1 MFRRIV
7 GIILALA
14 FARGLPAGQK
24 HVYIANDDH
33 TDYMWKTGESGYR
46 QAFLDMLDY
55 YLDQADQTVGKSA
68 DYRSRFNPDGSFW
81 VRVYEQNRTTAKFN
95 RLIERIKDGSISV
108 PLTLLNLCYGAMPA
122 EAVLRSMYYAGQL
135 ERNYGLN
142 LKLALSQENQTLPF
156 GVGTL
161 FAGAGASYFWKG
173 ICGCASKV
181 PDAWDRPHDMYWWTG
196 LDGSRILT
204 KWNSM
209 IRHNYYDIGGYA
221 EARDPSG
228 AIDFVLSSTDFQTRH
243 PYDVIG
249 LFGYGG
255 DDLKTTTDLFVRTAQ
270 SKTTSDHKIVVSN
283 MIDFFEDFA
292 GSYGDTL
299 PAQSVSFGNEWDILS
314 ASMSG
319 LSARVK
325 RATEKLRAAE
335 AMAAYVSL
343 RNSSFMSSRENARET
358 AWVDLGMYYD
368 HDWTA
373 DGPITRA
380 QRAAWERDCAT
391 GIESYV
397 ATLLGDAR
405 TALGGMIAK
414 GGTNPRYF
422 VFNPLGWVRT
432 GAADLSYSGTGDV
445 HVIDTVTGLEAPSQK
460 VTISGQ
466 KYLRI
471 WAENILPV
479 GYKTFEVVAGS
490 GAAFSNGPTAGTNI
504 LENASYRLQVGAN
517 GAIVSLIDKLR
528 GNREMVRAS
537 GGRTLNDLG
546 TGSGTIAV
554 ENAGPVSATLRITS
568 AGPLVHE
575 TAVTLYR
582 SSSRIDIQNEIK
594 QNFGDLRT
602 WDFNVNLDLP
612 ALRHEEIGAVL
623 LARLAADGGQYSPK
637 AARYDWLSL
646 NHFADLS
653 AVGTGLTISSP
664 DLSFLRR
671 GSSTA
676 TYLDVQSPQVSILA
690 GGQVDGAALGIPNQG
705 GDTYF
710 LQRFALETHG
720 DFDSAEAMRF
730 SLEHQNPLETGE
742 VTGGTAYPAD
752 SFSLFSCTSPG
763 VFVWAVKPTEDTAAG
778 GVVVRLWNQTSAE
791 TNFGLQFDG
800 FTVVDAKRTSLIE
813 TPLESAVF
821 QSNLVSG
828 TIPGFGWRAYHL
840 KLNGDA
846 IPVAFA
852 LTSPNGGES
861 WFGGS
866 THNLTWTTYGSM
878 ANVKLDYSTD
888 NGTNWTTIIASTPN
902 TNSYAWTV
910 PVVVSASCR
919 VRVSKA
925 STGKPA
931 DSSDAVFSIVETPS
945 LALTSPN
952 GGETWDAGST
962 QSITWISDA
971 TVANVK
977 LECSTDGGTAW
988 TTIIG
993 LTPAALPGNG
1003 TDDGGAE
1010 PPASNTY
1017 AWTVPAVNSANCLV
1031 RVSDV
1036 SDGTPSDTS
1045 DAVFTINTDKP
1056 IIGLARKSLNF
1067 AKVKGGSLTPLEKVA
1082 LTNLGLGAMAWKATK
1097 SVQWI
1102 SVLPMSG
1109 IGNKMLNIKMVN
1121 VPSLA
1126 AGTYTGTVTVTDPNA
1141 LNSPQNIAVNL
1152 VVKAKGTDAVPFGSF
1167 DTPANGATINTTTAT
1182 VSGWALDDV
1191 GMKSAKIY
1199 RQISATKKALVGTAK
1214 FIAGARP
1221 DIEAAYPTYPQNN
1234 RAGWSYTLAMNKLP
1248 GGGVG
1253 TYTLMAYV
1261 QDLAGHLMLLGTHT
1275 IIGVAPAGSSAEP
1288 FGSLDAPEDGGT
1300 VSGNAYHVSGWAL
1313 TPAPN
1318 AIPADG
1324 RSLILWIDGLAIG
1337 HPEYGGFREDVATD
1351 YPGHANSYRSAG
1363 SFRLDTTKYIDGWH
1377 TIAWS
1382 ATDTSGAIGEIG
1394 SLYFRVQ
1401 NETDKSGLNEA
1412 DAVEK
1417 DASLVIANMEH
1428 MAHPLSE
1435 LTFIPEDGMTPIFV
1449 KRGFTNEQTVETIYP
1464 DKDGSIRIQ
1473 IPQVSRLAIYLNQD
1487 QSFESESENTARAE
1501 RILSATRTNIITGDG
1516 SKDPSPFLPYKAYA
1530 LVGEELRPLPIGA
1543 SFDARDGILFWQTGP
1558 GFLGEHQFV
1567 LVDTVS
1573 KIRHTIRI
1581 TIK

>member
-1 MFRRIV
+1 VFRRIV

-14 FARGLPAGQK
+14 FAQGLPAGQK
-24 HVYIANDDH
+24 RVYIANDDH

-55 YLDQADQTVGKSA
+55 YLDLADQTAGKSA

-95 RLIERIKDGSISV
+95 RLIGRIKDGSISV
-108 PLTLLNLCYGAMPA
+108 PVTLLNLCYGAMPA

-135 ERNYGLN
+135 ERNYGLD

-204 KWNSM
+204 KWNSQTT
-209 IRHNYYDIGGYA
+209 HNYYGIGGYA

-255 DDLKTTTDLFVRTAQ
+255 DDLKTTTDLFVKTAQ
-270 SKTTSDHKIVVSN
+270 SKTTSDHKVIVSN
-283 MIDFFEDFA
+283 INDFFEDFA
-292 GSYGDTL
+292 ASYGSSL
-299 PAQSVSFGNEWDILS
+299 PSQSVSFGNEWDILS

-343 RNSSFMSSRENARET
+343 RNSSFMSSREDAREA

-380 QRAAWERDCAT
+380 QRAAWERDCAA

-397 ATLLGDAR
+397 STLLSDAR
-405 TALGGMIAK
+405 TVLGGMIAN

-432 GAADLSYSGTGDV
+432 GAADLSYSGTNDV

-466 KYLRI
+466 RYLRI
-471 WAENILPV
+471 WAENIPPV
-479 GYKTFEVVAGS
+479 GYKTFDVVAGS
-490 GAAFSNGPTAGTNI
+490 GAAFGNGPTTGANI
-504 LENASYRLQVGAN
+504 LENASYRLQVGTN

-528 GNREMVRAS
+528 GNREMVRTS
-537 GGRTLNDLG
+537 GGRTMNDLG
-546 TGSGTIAV
+546 TGNGTIAV

-568 AGPLVHE
+568 SGPLVHE

-582 SSSRIDIQNEIK
+582 SSSRIEIQNEIK
-594 QNFGDLRT
+594 QNFGDLQT
-602 WDFNVNLDLP
+602 WDFNVNLELP

-623 LARLAADGGQYSPK
+623 LARMAADGGQYSPK

-653 AVGTGLTISSP
+653 AGGTGLTISSP
-664 DLSFLRR
+664 DLSFFRR

-676 TYLDVQSPQVSILA
+676 AYLDIQSSRVSILA
-690 GGQVDGAALGIPNQG
+690 GGQVDGTALGIPNQG

-720 DFDSAEAMRF
+720 DFDAAEAMRF

-763 VFVWAVKPTEDTAAG
+763 VFVWAVKPAEDTAAG
-778 GVVVRLWNQTSAE
+778 GIVVRLWNQTSAE

-813 TPLESAVF
+813 TPLESSVF
-821 QSNLVSG
+821 QSGLVSG

-840 KLNGDA
+840 KLKGDA

-861 WFGGS
+861 WFNGS
-866 THNLTWTTYGSM
+866 THNITWTTYGAM
-878 ANVKLDYSTD
+878 ANVKLEYSTD
-888 NGTNWTTIIASTPN
+888 DGTSWTTIIASTPN
-902 TNSYAWTV
+902 ANSYAWTV
-910 PVVVSASCR
+910 PLVISASCR
-919 VRVSKA
+919 VRISEA
-925 STGKPA
+925 STGNPA
-931 DSSDAVFSIVETPS
+931 DSSDDVFSIIELPN

-952 GGETWDAGST
+952 GGETWASGSA
-962 QSITWISDA
+962 QSLTWISDA
-971 TVANVK
+971 TIANVK
-977 LECSTDGGTAW
+977 LEYSTDGGTAW
-988 TTIIG
+988 TTIIAS
-993 LTPAALPGNG
+993 TPAAL
-1003 TDDGGAE
+1003 TEDGADGAE
-1010 PPASNTY
+1010 VGMPASNSY
-1017 AWTVPAVNSANCLV
+1017 AWTVPAVSSTNCLV
-1031 RVSDV
+1031 RISEALI
-1036 SDGTPSDTS
+1036 GTPSDTS

-1056 IIGLARKSLNF
+1056 IIGLTRKSLNF
-1067 AKVKGGSLTPLEKVA
+1067 AKVKGGPLTPPEKAA
-1082 LTNLGLGAMAWKATK
+1082 LTNLGLGTMAWKTSK

-1109 IGNKMLNIKMVN
+1109 MGNKTLNIKMVN
-1121 VPSLA
+1121 VLSLGP
-1126 AGTYTGTVTVTDPNA
+1126 GTYAGTVTVTDASA
-1141 LNSPQNIAVNL
+1141 LNSPQNITVNL
-1152 VVKAKGTDAVPFGSF
+1152 VVKAAGTDAVPFGAF
-1167 DTPANGATINTTTAT
+1167 DTPANGATINTAMVA

-1199 RQISATKKALVGTAK
+1199 RQVSATKKALIGTAK

-1221 DIEAAYPTYPQNN
+1221 DIETTYPTYPQNN
-1234 RAGWSYTLAMNKLP
+1234 KAGWSYTLAMKKLP
-1248 GGGVG
+1248 GKGVG
-1253 TYTLMAYV
+1253 TFVLMAYV
-1261 QDLAGHLMLLGTHT
+1261 QDLAGHLVLLGTHT
-1275 IIGVAPAGSSAEP
+1275 ITGVAPTGSAATS
-1288 FGSLDAPEDGGT
+1288 FGDLDLPEDGGT
-1300 VSGNAYHVSGWAL
+1300 ASGSKYPITGWAL
-1313 TPAPN
+1313 TPPPN
-1318 AIPADG
+1318 AIAADG
-1324 RSLILWIDGLAIG
+1324 SGLTAWVDGLAVG
-1337 HPEYGGFREDVATD
+1337 HPSYGIPREDVAAE
-1351 YPGHANSYRSAG
+1351 YPGYTNSDRAAG
-1363 SFRLDTTKYIDGWH
+1363 SFRLDTTKYADGWH
-1377 TIAWS
+1377 TLAWS
-1382 ATDTSGAIGEIG
+1382 AMDSAGMTGEIG
-1394 SLYFRVQ
+1394 SRYFRILNRV
-1401 NETDKSGLNEA
+1401 ETA
-1412 DAVEK
+1412 DMDNVEVDVE
-1417 DASLVIANMEH
+1417 DASPIVGNAQLAGR
-1428 MAHPLSE
+1428 PLSDIVS
-1435 LTFIPEDGMTPIFV
+1435 IPENGMTPIFV
-1449 KRGFTNEQTVETIYP
+1449 KRGFRDEQAAETIYP
-1464 DKDGSIRIQ
+1464 ETDGSIRIQ

-1487 QSFESESENTARAE
+1487 QSFENEAERTARAE

-1516 SKDPSPFLPYKAYA
+1516 FKDPSPFLPYKAYA
-1530 LVGEELRPLPIGA
+1530 LVGEELRALPIGA
-1543 SFDARDGILFWQTGP
+1543 SFDARDGFLFWQPGP

-1567 LVDTVS
+1567 LVDTAT
-1573 KIRHTIRI
+1573 KIRRTIRI
-1581 TIK
+1581 MIK